1 MPCAMENSKKCFF
14 FLPVTALLLFAGCAP
29 RYIVLPTV
37 VESNEEISF
46 CAAGDVMMDR
56 GVKSHIKKSGH
67 DYPFKKVS
75 PFIKAHDISFCNLE
89 GAVTLRKKRPKTYA
103 FRCEPGYFGGFAEC
117 GFNFV
122 SIANNHI
129 MDCEQGGIADTIR
142 ELSKYNIRYSGGG
155 KNRKDAI
162 EAKYYTIKGKKIAFL
177 AYVDMPFKFE
187 ELPKSGAFPQA
198 AHGKVY
204 EIKKEIKKA
213 AQKADFIIVSFHWG
227 EEYEHYPT
235 KRQKKLGRAAIDA
248 GAGLVLGHHP
258 HVLQGIEKYKGKY
271 IFYSLGNFVF
281 DQYREKQTQSMVFSC
296 RIKNNRVREAFVAPV
311 RIKYSRPAFARG
323 KDAVKI
329 KKNIIKY
336 SKGFNTKFDEYRYRL
351 FLK

>member
-1 MPCAMENSKKCFF
+1 MENSKKVYF
-14 FLPVTALLLFAGCAP
+14 FLGVLFFLAGCAP
-29 RYIVLPTV
+29 RYTVLPTV
-37 VESNEEISF
+37 AENDKEISF

-56 GVKSHIKKSGH
+56 GVKNHIKKEGRG
-67 DYPFKKVS
+67 YPFKNVS
-75 PFIKAHDISFCNLE
+75 LFIKAHDISFCNLE
-89 GAVTLRKKRPKTYA
+89 GAVSLRKKRQKTYA
-103 FRCEPGYFGGFAEC
+103 FRCEPKYFRGFPAC

-129 MDCEQGGIADTIR
+129 MDCEQGGIADTIA
-142 ELSKYNIRYSGGG
+142 ELTKYNICYSGGG
-155 KNRKDAI
+155 KNRADAI
-162 EAKYYTIKGKKIAFL
+162 EAKYYTVKGVKIGFL

-187 ELPKSGAFPQA
+187 EIPDSAAFPQP

-213 AQKADFIIVSFHWG
+213 ARKSDFIIVSFHWG
-227 EEYEHYPT
+227 EEYKHYPA
-235 KRQKKLGRAAIDA
+235 KRQENLARAAVDA

-296 RIKNNRVREAFVAPV
+296 KIKNNKITDAFVTPV
-311 RIKYSRPAFARG
+311 RIKHSRPAFARE

-329 KKNIIKY
+329 KKNIVKY
-336 SKGFNTKFDEYRYRL
+336 SKGMNVEFDEYKHRL
-351 FLK
+351 FIK